1 MGLGYCVLSFVFK
14 NIGEK
19 VDLCLSEYNFCCM
32 YLIFFVLMIYLVF
45 I

>member
-14 NIGEK
+14 NKGEK

-32 YLIFFVLMIYLVF
+32 YLRGFGWGVINVSC
-45 I
+45 